1 MVSILCTYL
10 ERASVEKRSDSTNI
24 SNRIG
29 FLLYDFDIC
38 ICFRFFIIGNLIPYC
53 AAFGQI
59 LSMPLYSFYHH
70 PWFKILYILR
80 YEKEQLKK

>member
-10 ERASVEKRSDSTNI
+10 ERVSVEKRSDSTNI

-38 ICFRFFIIGNLIPYC
+38 ICFRFFIIENSVIRF
-53 AAFGQI
+53 ADTMMRIKSRRF
-59 LSMPLYSFYHH
+59 
-70 PWFKILYILR
+70 
-80 YEKEQLKK
+80 

>member
-10 ERASVEKRSDSTNI
+10 ERVSVEKRSDSTNI

-38 ICFRFFIIGNLIPYC
+38 ICFRFFIIENSVPYC
-53 AAFGQI
+53 AAFG
-59 LSMPLYSFYHH
+59 
-70 PWFKILYILR
+70 
-80 YEKEQLKK
+80 

>member
-10 ERASVEKRSDSTNI
+10 ERVSVEKRSGSTNI

-38 ICFRFFIIGNLIPYC
+38 ICFRFFIIGNLISYC

-59 LSMPLYSFYHH
+59 LSIPLYSFYHH

>member
-10 ERASVEKRSDSTNI
+10 ERVSVEKRSDSTNI

-38 ICFRFFIIGNLIPYC
+38 ICFRFFIIGKLLPYS
-53 AAFGQI
+53 AAFG
-59 LSMPLYSFYHH
+59 
-70 PWFKILYILR
+70 
-80 YEKEQLKK
+80 